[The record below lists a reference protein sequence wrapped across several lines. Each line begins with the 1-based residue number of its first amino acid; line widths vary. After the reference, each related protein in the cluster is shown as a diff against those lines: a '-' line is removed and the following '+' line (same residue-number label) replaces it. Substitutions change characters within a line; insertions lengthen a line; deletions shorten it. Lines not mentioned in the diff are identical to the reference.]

1 MTQRYTLTMLPMRIC
16 AAVLLSALTILLQC
30 GGIAALIVWSRS
42 TVRGDTHRPGLFQ
55 VASIV
60 VRLAMA
66 VVVLHLLEVFVWAGF
81 YRWLCLPSWN
91 LAVYFSAGSY
101 GTVGCS
107 DVNLPLDWRSF
118 GPLESIIGVL
128 MCGTSVSVLLAMI
141 TRLIGHETQF
151 AHK

>member
-1 MTQRYTLTMLPMRIC
+1 VTNPVKTL
-16 AAVLLSALTILLQC
+16 LLECSSQ
-30 GGIAALIVWSRS
+30 
-42 TVRGDTHRPGLFQ
+42 H
-55 VASIV
+55 
-60 VRLAMA
+60 AM
-66 VVVLHLLEVFVWAGF
+66 VCENTRKLEVFVWVGF
-81 YRWLCLPSWN
+81 YRWLFLPSWN

-141 TRLIGHETQF
+141 TRLIGRETQF